1 MYDVIYSTVLVHD
14 KTFRDR
20 FFSALSRV
28 HFVAVLDRSVRI
40 AFSVYLDTHHDP
52 HDAVF
57 CSFVLARKR
66 DDILYLA
73 FDKVMFASFCEIGK
87 KDLRKVENIWDG
99 LDAVVTQ
106 YNVAFTLV
114 VPYLRYLFRT
124 FLRRLHISL
133 R

>member
-1 MYDVIYSTVLVHD
+1 M
-14 KTFRDR
+14 
-20 FFSALSRV
+20 
-28 HFVAVLDRSVRI
+28 AVLDRSVRI
-40 AFSVYLDTHHDP
+40 AFSVYLDTNHDP
-52 HDAVF
+52 HHAVF

-106 YNVAFTLV
+106 CNVAFTLLSLTCATYSEHV
-114 VPYLRYLFRT
+114 YADYIFR
-124 FLRRLHISL
+124 
-133 R
+133 